1 LAPRRDNRGDSS
13 LAFDACRRW
22 LSDAL
27 WHSVTMTAEAP
38 DSRSTNPFQEFF
50 RTEAAGGALLVAC
63 ACAALVVA
71 NSGWA
76 DAYHRLLATT
86 IVIAAGGRGPSLTV
100 HQWINDGLMAVFF
113 LLVGLEIK
121 REALAG
127 ELASPHQAA
136 LPIAAAIGGMVVPA
150 SIYFLTNGGGIESRG
165 WAIPMATDIAFAL
178 GVLALVA
185 PRAPSGLKIFLAALA
200 IVDDMGA
207 VLVIALFYTGVIAW
221 GALGMAG
228 LILLLLIA
236 LNVFRILSLTP
247 YLVLGL
253 GLWFFV
259 HESGVHATIAG
270 VLLAFAIPTRTRI
283 NAEEFSAKARG
294 LLDYFDR
301 TETGDLLVLTSKGQ
315 QEAIIGL
322 ERASEGVTAPLLR
335 LEHALHGFSAF
346 VVMPLFAFSN
356 AGVDL
361 SGWSGGRVTL
371 AVILGLAVGKPLG
384 ITGAALAAVRLRVA
398 ALPDGVSWTALHG
411 CAWLGGIG
419 FTMSLFIATL
429 AFGDTALLDS
439 AKVGI
444 LGGSILSSVVGA
456 IIVRRGTRSARQS
469 LDAL

>member
-1 LAPRRDNRGDSS
+1 MVR
-13 LAFDACRRW
+13 
-22 LSDAL
+22 
-27 WHSVTMTAEAP
+27 VT
-38 DSRSTNPFQEFF
+38 RSTSAFQEFF

-63 ACAALVVA
+63 ACAALLVA

-86 IVIAAGGRGPSLTV
+86 IGIAAGGHGLSLSV
-100 HQWINDGLMAVFF
+100 QQWINDGLMAVFF

-127 ELASPHQAA
+127 ELASLRQAA

-150 SIYFLTNGGGIESRG
+150 SIYVLTVPGGVESRG

-185 PRAPSGLKIFLAALA
+185 PRAPTGLKIFLAALA

-207 VLVIALFYTGVIAW
+207 VLVIALFYTGAIAW

-228 LILLLLIA
+228 FIVSLLIA
-236 LNVFRILSLTP
+236 LNVLRIRSLTP

-270 VLLAFAIPTRTRI
+270 VLLAFAIPTRTRV
-283 NAEEFSAKARG
+283 NAEEFSAQARG
-294 LLDYFDR
+294 LLDDFDR
-301 TETGDLLVLTSKGQ
+301 TETGDRLVLTSKGQ

-322 ERASEGVTAPLLR
+322 GRVSEGVTAPLLR
-335 LEHALHGFSAF
+335 LEHALHGFTAF
-346 VVMPLFAFSN
+346 VVMPLFALSN
-356 AGVDL
+356 AGVGL
-361 SGWSGGRVTL
+361 SGSTGGRVAL

-384 ITGAALAAVRLRVA
+384 ITLAALAAVRLRLA
-398 ALPDGVSWTALHG
+398 SLPDGVSWTALHG

-429 AFGDTALLDS
+429 AFGGTNELDA

-444 LGGSILSSVVGA
+444 LAGSILSGAVGA
-456 IIVRRGTRSARQS
+456 LVVRRGTRSA
-469 LDAL
+469 

>member
-1 LAPRRDNRGDSS
+1 
-13 LAFDACRRW
+13 
-22 LSDAL
+22 
-27 WHSVTMTAEAP
+27 SV
-38 DSRSTNPFQEFF
+38 
-50 RTEAAGGALLVAC
+50 
-63 ACAALVVA
+63 
-71 NSGWA
+71 WA

-86 IVIAAGGRGPSLTV
+86 IAIAAGGHELSLTV

-127 ELASPHQAA
+127 ELASPRQAA

-150 SIYFLTNGGGIESRG
+150 SIYLLTNGGGVASRG

-207 VLVIALFYTGVIAW
+207 VLVIALFYTGAIAW

-228 LILLLLIA
+228 LILLLLIT
-236 LNVFRILSLTP
+236 LNVLRFRSLTP
-247 YLVLGL
+247 YLVLGV
-253 GLWFFV
+253 GLWYFV
-259 HESGVHATIAG
+259 HESGLHATIAG

-283 NAEEFSAKARG
+283 NAAEFSAKARG

-335 LEHALHGFSAF
+335 LEHTLHGLSAF

-356 AGVDL
+356 AGVSL
-361 SGWSGGRVTL
+361 SGAAGGRVGL
-371 AVILGLAVGKPLG
+371 AVMLGLVVGKPLG
-384 ITGAALAAVRLRVA
+384 ITVAALAAVRLRVA
-398 ALPDGVSWTALHG
+398 SLPDGVSWTALHG

-429 AFGDTALLDS
+429 AFDGTTLLDS

-444 LGGSILSSVVGA
+444 LGGSIMAGIVGA
-456 IIVRRGTRSARQS
+456 LVLRRGTRSARHS
-469 LDAL
+469 PDAL

>member
-1 LAPRRDNRGDSS
+1 MSLGLGRTRTRARRQAQESS
-13 LAFDACRRW
+13 A
-22 LSDAL
+22 SYY
-27 WHSVTMTAEAP
+27 VTFQRMRAEAQEF
-38 DSRSTNPFQEFF
+38 RSTRTFQEFF

-71 NSGWA
+71 NSAWA
-76 DAYHRLLATT
+76 DAYHRLLATR
-86 IVIAAGGRGPSLTV
+86 IAIAWDGHALSLTV
-100 HQWINDGLMAVFF
+100 HQWVNDGLMAVFF

-127 ELASPHQAA
+127 ELASPRQAA
-136 LPIAAAIGGMVVPA
+136 LPIAAAIGGMLAPA
-150 SIYFLTNGGGIESRG
+150 SVYYLTSAGGTESRG

-185 PRAPSGLKIFLAALA
+185 PRAPIGLKIFLAALA

-207 VLVIALFYTGVIAW
+207 VLVIALFYTSAIAW
-221 GALGMAG
+221 HALGMAG
-228 LILLLLIA
+228 LILLLLVA
-236 LNVFRILSLTP
+236 LNVLRIRRLTP
-247 YLVLGL
+247 YLVLGV

-283 NAEEFSAKARG
+283 NATEFSAEARG
-294 LLDYFDR
+294 LLDRFDR
-301 TETGDLLVLTSKGQ
+301 TETGDFLVLTSKGQ

-322 ERASEGVTAPLLR
+322 ERASELVTAPLLR
-335 LEHALHGFSAF
+335 LEHALHRVSAF

-356 AGVDL
+356 AGVGL
-361 SGWSGGRVTL
+361 SGSSAGNVTL

-384 ITGAALAAVRLRVA
+384 ITGAALAAVRFRLA
-398 ALPDGVSWTALHG
+398 ALPAGVSWTALHG

-429 AFGDTALLDS
+429 AFEGTDLLDS

-444 LGGSILSSVVGA
+444 LTGSIVSGVVGA
-456 IIVRRGTRSARQS
+456 LVVRRAARSMPQR
-469 LDAL
+469 

>member
-1 LAPRRDNRGDSS
+1 
-13 LAFDACRRW
+13 
-22 LSDAL
+22 
-27 WHSVTMTAEAP
+27 MTAEP
-38 DSRSTNPFQEFF
+38 QDSRSTSPFQEFF
-50 RTEAAGGALLVAC
+50 RTEAAGGALLVTC

-76 DAYHRLLATT
+76 GAYHRLLATT
-86 IVIAAGGRGPSLTV
+86 IAIAAGGHGLSLSV

-121 REALAG
+121 RDALVG
-127 ELASPHQAA
+127 ELASPRQAA
-136 LPIAAAIGGMVVPA
+136 LPIAAAIGGMFVPA
-150 SIYFLTNGGGIESRG
+150 SIYFLTSGGGAESRG

-207 VLVIALFYTGVIAW
+207 VLVIALFYTGAIAW
-221 GALGMAG
+221 DALGMAG
-228 LILLLLIA
+228 LILLLLIT
-236 LNVFRILSLTP
+236 LNGLRIRSLTP
-247 YLVLGL
+247 YLVLGV
-253 GLWFFV
+253 GLWYFV

-283 NAEEFSAKARG
+283 NAAEFSARARG
-294 LLDYFDR
+294 LLDDFDR

-335 LEHALHGFSAF
+335 LEHALHWLSAF

-356 AGVDL
+356 AGVGL
-361 SGWSGGRVTL
+361 GGSGGGSVAL
-371 AVILGLAVGKPLG
+371 AVILGLAIGKPLG
-384 ITGAALAAVRLRVA
+384 ITVAALAAVRLRLA
-398 ALPDGVSWTALHG
+398 SLPDGVNWTALHG

-429 AFGDTALLDS
+429 AFGGTTLLDS

-444 LGGSILSSVVGA
+444 LGGSIVSGVVGA
-456 IIVRRGTRSARQS
+456 IVLRRGTRSA
-469 LDAL
+469 

>member
-1 LAPRRDNRGDSS
+1 
-13 LAFDACRRW
+13 
-22 LSDAL
+22 
-27 WHSVTMTAEAP
+27 MTAEP
-38 DSRSTNPFQEFF
+38 EESRSTNPFQEFF

-63 ACAALVVA
+63 ACAALIVA
-71 NSGWA
+71 NSVWA
-76 DAYHRLLATT
+76 DTYHRLLATT
-86 IVIAAGGRGPSLTV
+86 IALAWDGHGLSLTV

-127 ELASPHQAA
+127 ELASLRQAA

-150 SIYFLTNGGGIESRG
+150 SLYFISNSGGVESRG

-185 PRAPSGLKIFLAALA
+185 PRAPGGLKIFLAALA

-207 VLVIALFYTGVIAW
+207 VLVIALFYTGAIAW

-228 LILLLLIA
+228 LILLVLIA
-236 LNVFRILSLTP
+236 LNVLRVRCLTP

-283 NAEEFSAKARG
+283 NAAEFSTRARG
-294 LLDYFDR
+294 LLDHFDR

-346 VVMPLFAFSN
+346 VVMPLFALSN
-356 AGVDL
+356 AGVGL
-361 SGWSGGRVTL
+361 SGSAGGRVTL
-371 AVILGLAVGKPLG
+371 AVILGLVVGKPLG
-384 ITGAALAAVRLRVA
+384 ITVAALVAVRLRLA
-398 ALPDGVSWTALHG
+398 SLPEGVSWTALHG

-429 AFGDTALLDS
+429 AFDGTNFLDS

-444 LGGSILSSVVGA
+444 LSGSVLSGIAGAVV
-456 IIVRRGTRSARQS
+456 VRRGTRSVRS
-469 LDAL
+469 ILPG